1 MLVNREHDIFKL
13 LALVE
18 QQSQNQSHSVKNET
32 MQNQQN
38 ITFDTLE
45 PENDWQIHFKNEL
58 K

>member
-18 QQSQNQSHSVKNET
+18 QQSQNQSYSVKNET

-38 ITFDTLE
+38 ITFDRWNQRMIGKFTL
-45 PENDWQIHFKNEL
+45 KMS
-58 K
+58 